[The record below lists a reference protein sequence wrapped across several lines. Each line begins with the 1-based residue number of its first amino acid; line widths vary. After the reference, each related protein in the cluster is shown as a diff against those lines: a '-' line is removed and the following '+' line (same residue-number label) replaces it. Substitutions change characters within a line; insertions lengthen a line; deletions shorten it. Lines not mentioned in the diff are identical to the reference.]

1 MPINSKVI
9 MLLFILSI
17 QVSGSQY
24 EYWENRFQTILS
36 CNSKSGA
43 AISEV
48 KITSIQ
54 NTSKNGVMKIIGNYR
69 QAMPFVGS
77 FGHFST
83 NNFAENTGIFQAF
96 VNDTDETVIS
106 AKYKI
111 SVLKGFVVKKC
122 LKSNADGFDF

>member
-1 MPINSKVI
+1 
-9 MLLFILSI
+9 MLKNNIIIFFLIAFSI
-17 QVSGSQY
+17 EVKASQY

-54 NTSKNGVMKIIGNYR
+54 NTSKSGILKIIGNYR
-69 QAMPFVGS
+69 QAMPFVASFGS
-77 FGHFST
+77 FAT
-83 NNFAENTGIFQAF
+83 NNFAENTGVFQAF
-96 VNDTDETVIS
+96 VEDETVIK

-111 SVLKGFVVKKC
+111 SFIKGFVKQQC
-122 LKSNADGFDF
+122 LKSNPSGFDF